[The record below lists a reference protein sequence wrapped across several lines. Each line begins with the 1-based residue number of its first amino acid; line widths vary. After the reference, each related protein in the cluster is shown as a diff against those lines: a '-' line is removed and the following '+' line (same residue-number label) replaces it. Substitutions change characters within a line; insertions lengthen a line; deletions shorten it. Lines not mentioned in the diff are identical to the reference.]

1 MFYEIME
8 KIMDSRDITVG
19 GGAASAAAGA
29 MAAGLIGMVA
39 RLSQGKG
46 YQPSDMRYIEIADML
61 DKHVETLK
69 NGAMADVESYL
80 AMKKS
85 FALPKIT
92 EEEKTIRR
100 AAIEK
105 AAIQAASVPLENGM
119 VALEILVFCKE
130 MEENYNINMKSDME
144 AGIML
149 AKMAVTD
156 TALNIEANLSFIR
169 TPEIN
174 AHFAAR
180 AAYLRKSMCL

>member
-8 KIMDSRDITVG
+8 KIMDSRDVTVG
-19 GGAASAAAGA
+19 GGAASAVAGA

-46 YQPSDMRYIEIADML
+46 YHLSDMRYIEIADML
-61 DKHVETLK
+61 DKYVETLK
-69 NGAMADVESYL
+69 KGAIADVEAYL

-85 FALPKIT
+85 FALPKTT

-100 AAIEK
+100 AAIEE
-105 AAIQAASVPLENGM
+105 AAIQAANVPLENGM
-119 VALEILVFCKE
+119 AAQEILTFCKE
-130 MEENYNINMKSDME
+130 MEENYNVNMKSDME

-156 TALNIEANLSFIR
+156 TALNIEANLSLIK

-180 AAYLRKSMCL
+180 SVYLRESLR